1 MEGMRGRPIY
11 GFAWESVR
19 DSDWGDIDPWNT
31 GCGISPDPER
41 TDVLLSLI
49 IIAIGF
55 ALLVFGANFLVDGA
69 CNIARRL
76 GMPDRVAGLTIV
88 AIGTSLPEL
97 VVSITSAAGG
107 HADMAFGNVV
117 GSCLANLLLILGL
130 SAVIAPVTLS
140 RSTQRFEIPVSVAA
154 TALLALFAN
163 TDGQVTLVEGIILL
177 VAFAAFVVRTAVVGL
192 SEGASEKDAETEA
205 DAADADPVAEPL
217 VFRSAIMVV
226 LGIAMLKFGADFVV
240 DNSVEIASALGISE
254 RIIGI
259 TVVALG
265 TCLPELVTSV
275 VAAFRGNSDIAVGN
289 VVGSNISNLLL
300 VMGGPALVANIPYD
314 AAYNVDLAL
323 LAIFSLALVGF
334 AFIGRRH
341 EMSRANGVIFV
352 VLYAAYI
359 ATSVLR

>member
-1 MEGMRGRPIY
+1 M
-11 GFAWESVR
+11 
-19 DSDWGDIDPWNT
+19 
-31 GCGISPDPER
+31 
-41 TDVLLSLI
+41 LLSLLV
-49 IIAIGF
+49 IAIGF

-69 CNIARRL
+69 CSIARRL
-76 GMPDRVAGLTIV
+76 GVPDRVAGLTIV

-97 VVSITSAAGG
+97 VVSVTSAVGG

-130 SAVIAPVTLS
+130 SAVIAPVALS

-154 TALLALFAN
+154 CGLLALLAN
-163 TDGQVTLVEGIILL
+163 TGGQVTMIEGVVLL
-177 VAFAAFVVRTAVVGL
+177 VAFAAFVARTVRVGL
-192 SEGASEKDAETEA
+192 AEGAGEKDEA
-205 DAADADPVAEPL
+205 GEDVEPQPVF
-217 VFRSAIMVV
+217 FRSLVMVAV
-226 LGIAMLKFGADFVV
+226 GIAMLKFGADLVV
-240 DNSVEIASALGISE
+240 DNATAIASAMGISE
-254 RIIGI
+254 RVIGI

-300 VMGGPALVANIPYD
+300 VMGGPALFASIPYD
-314 AAYNVDLAL
+314 VAYNVDLAL
-323 LAIFSLALVGF
+323 LAIFSLALVGL

-341 EMSRANGVIFV
+341 EMSRANGVVFV

>member
-1 MEGMRGRPIY
+1 M
-11 GFAWESVR
+11 
-19 DSDWGDIDPWNT
+19 
-31 GCGISPDPER
+31 
-41 TDVLLSLI
+41 LLSLI
-49 IIAIGF
+49 IIAVGF
-55 ALLVFGANFLVDGA
+55 AMLIFGANWLVDGA
-69 CNIARRL
+69 CSIAARL
-76 GMPDRVAGLTIV
+76 GVPERVAGLTIV

-97 VVSITSAAGG
+97 VVSVTSAVGG
-107 HADMAFGNVV
+107 HADMAFGNVM

-154 TALLALFAN
+154 CGLLALVAN
-163 TDGQVTLVEGIILL
+163 TDGQVTMLEGVVLL
-177 VAFAAFVVRTAVVGL
+177 AAFTAFVARTVVVGL
-192 SEGASEKDAETEA
+192 KEGAGEKDADQRDGGQKGVPA
-205 DAADADPVAEPL
+205 DEPTSPVRPL
-217 VFRSAIMVV
+217 STLRDLALIVV
-226 LGIAMLKFGADFVV
+226 GIALLKFGADFVV
-240 DNSVEIASALGISE
+240 DNATAIASAKGISE

-300 VMGGPALVANIPYD
+300 VMGGPALFSNIAYD
-314 AAYNVDLAL
+314 PVYNADLVL
-323 LAIFSLALVGF
+323 LAIFSLVLVGF

-341 EMSRANGVIFV
+341 EMSRANGVVFV
-352 VLYAAYI
+352 VLYVAYI

>member
-1 MEGMRGRPIY
+1 MI
-11 GFAWESVR
+11 
-19 DSDWGDIDPWNT
+19 
-31 GCGISPDPER
+31 
-41 TDVLLSLI
+41 LSLFF
-49 IIAIGF
+49 IAVGF
-55 ALLVFGANFLVDGA
+55 SLLVGGANLLVDGA
-69 CNIARRL
+69 CRLAARF
-76 GMPDRVAGLTIV
+76 GMPERVAGLTVV

-97 VVSITSAAGG
+97 VVSVTSAVGG

-154 TALLALFAN
+154 CGLLALLAN
-163 TDGQVTLVEGIILL
+163 TDGQVTALEGAVLL
-177 VAFAAFVVRTAVVGL
+177 VAFAAFVARTAVVGL
-192 SEGASEKDAETEA
+192 AEGADEKNEP
-205 DAADADPVAEPL
+205 AASAPRPSVGMAVWL
-217 VFRSAIMVV
+217 VVV
-226 LGIAMLKFGADFVV
+226 GAVMLKVGADLVV
-240 DNSVEIASALGISE
+240 DNATAIASAAGISE
-254 RIIGI
+254 RVIGI

-300 VMGGPALVANIPYD
+300 VMGGPALFANIPYD
-314 AAYNVDLAL
+314 AAYNLDLAL
-323 LAIFSLALVGF
+323 LAVFSLVFVGF

-341 EMSRANGVIFV
+341 EMSRANGVAFV